1 MVELYPPGLNHAALH
16 ESTGDMPLPDIDV
29 SLDTLVLKGRFATM
43 TLAGAY
49 IPLDADYEYTDLM
62 RIHAQK
68 TGWTIERNEFH
79 MLYTRLS
86 ASVSGPMDAATGL
99 IQMGVLGGVHFV
111 SRAEEGV
118 DLYLLEGGRFEVHP
132 RGGGQTIN
140 WIRGA
145 EITIS
150 SASGDDPTVNVERV
164 RVLSLE
170 TQMTTD
176 VAPTTDNVLLW
187 FEKDSASGVAVS
199 NLHEIR
205 LASGNMLFSGV
216 GAPNNAVEPFASAPI
231 GSVYLRSDP
240 ADADTVLYVK
250 HDTSWTAL
258 IST

>member
-16 ESTGDMPLPDIDV
+16 ESTGDMPLPDIDI

-43 TLAGAY
+43 SLAGDY
-49 IPLDADYEYTDLM
+49 IDLDEDYEYVDLM
-62 RIHAQK
+62 AIRAQK
-68 TGWTIERNEFH
+68 TAWTLARNEFH
-79 MLYTRLS
+79 ILYTRLS
-86 ASVSGPMDAATGL
+86 ASVSGPLSNST
-99 IQMGVLGGVHFV
+99 QMGVLGGVHFV

-118 DLYLLEGGRFEVHP
+118 DLFLLEGGRFEVHP

-145 EITIS
+145 EVVIS
-150 SASGDDPTVNVERV
+150 SGAVSDPTVNVERV
-164 RVLSLE
+164 RVLNLE
-170 TQMTTD
+170 NQMTTG
-176 VAPTTDNVLLW
+176 VAPTIDNVLLW
-187 FEKDSASGVAVS
+187 FETDSASAAAVA

-205 LASGNMLFSGV
+205 LRSNNRIFSGV

-250 HDTSWTAL
+250 HDTTWTAL